1 MANQRSAAM
10 KTNENIW
17 LRVATVGIFLLFAF
31 ILSGCQALFTYSP
44 VAFLKRNPANL
55 TEDEK
60 IQYAEYALAGGDE
73 TAIAAIYDVLKEEAT
88 DSTDADLTFM
98 AAQLALDLSG
108 MPEVLDEILTSFIDL
123 AAASKSIESFS
134 DIVDQVLA
142 ALSTD
147 EVLIEEAIDFLNA
160 TYENDPTLITTY
172 FYFAGGLSYFILA
185 VEEAEGIEDLDINDT
200 NVQAAIDFITLGVD
214 ALPDDDPDKAMLE
227 ALLSGLDDMFA

>member
-44 VAFLKRNPANL
+44 VAFLKRTPANL

-88 DSTDADLTFM
+88 DSTDADLPFM